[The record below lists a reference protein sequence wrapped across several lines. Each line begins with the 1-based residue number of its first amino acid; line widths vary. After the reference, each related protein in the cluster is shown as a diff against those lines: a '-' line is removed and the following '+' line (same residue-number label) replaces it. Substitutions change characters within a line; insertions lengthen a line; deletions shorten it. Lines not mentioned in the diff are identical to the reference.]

1 MDSHPSAQIEFSG
14 FVLDPEAEVLC
25 DSSGKVLSLRSQSLA
40 VLKYLALNGD
50 KVVSKSEL
58 MDAVWPGIAVT
69 ENSLV
74 QCIHEIRQ
82 VLGDENQSI
91 LKTVARRGYRLNTD
105 EIQGVPTIN
114 LPTTNVANSR
124 HWLLAGL
131 AIAAIFAI
139 AVLTLFVWRPFLV
152 IDAGDTPSIAV
163 LPFNYVSDDPQVS
176 YLADGFTED
185 IITDLTRFHDLA
197 VIASNSSAV
206 YKQEPRD
213 IRKIGRELNVD
224 YVLEGQLRRQNNQ
237 FRVTAQL
244 VDTSTGKQVWAE
256 RWDRPIENIFAIQ
269 TELSQELA
277 GKIGGFSGTLLA
289 ADKAV
294 AMRKRPSNLNA
305 YDIYLVGIEAKNR
318 DDKASLAEAI
328 TLFKRSLEVDPRFA
342 RAWTMLG
349 SAYANSK
356 RWSDN
361 VDETNRLYVDAV
373 SRAVELD
380 PLDAEA
386 HAGLGFALSLNA
398 LDPKRGKAEFEEAL
412 RLNPNSADVLTR
424 YSYWAAGFG
433 EAEKGAEMA
442 ERAMKLNPSA
452 PPSAI
457 RFMRYAFMAADRNEE
472 ALAIHSRL
480 AQEKYVD
487 ADYIEGAILLSLF
500 NKKSEANALV
510 AEAQAK
516 FPDLTIESWTGTP
529 DWSDA
534 ERTKVIAQM
543 RRAGFSPCSP
553 KDAQIAV
560 RLPECI

>member
-1 MDSHPSAQIEFSG
+1 MDSHPSVQIEFSG
-14 FVLDPEAEVLC
+14 FALDPEAEVLC
-25 DSSGKVLSLRSQSLA
+25 DSSGKELSLRSQSFA

-91 LKTVARRGYRLNTD
+91 LKTVARRGYRLNIN
-105 EIQGVPTIN
+105 EIQGVTTVN
-114 LPTTNVANSR
+114 LSATNVVNSR
-124 HWLLAGL
+124 LWLRGGL
-131 AIAAIFAI
+131 AIAAILAI
-139 AVLTLFVWRPFLV
+139 AVLTIFVWRQFPVL
-152 IDAGDTPSIAV
+152 DAGDTPSIAV
-163 LPFNYVSDDPQVS
+163 LPFNYVSDDQQVS
-176 YLADGFTED
+176 HLADGFTDD
-185 IITDLTRFHDLA
+185 IITDLTRFRDLA

-244 VDTSTGKQVWAE
+244 VDTSTGTQVWAE
-256 RWDRPIENIFAIQ
+256 RWDRPIEDVFAIQ

-277 GKIGGFSGTLLA
+277 GKIGGFTGTLLA
-289 ADKAV
+289 ADKAA

-305 YDIYLVGIEAKNR
+305 YDIYLMGIEAKNR
-318 DDKASLAEAI
+318 EDKASLAEAI

-349 SAYANSK
+349 SAYAMSK

-386 HAGLGFALSLNA
+386 HAQLGFALTLNA
-398 LDPKRGKAEFEEAL
+398 LDPKRGKAEFDEAL

-442 ERAMKLNPSA
+442 KQAMKLNPSA

-457 RFMRYAFMAADRNEE
+457 RPMRYAFMAADRNEE

-480 AQEKYVD
+480 AKEKYID
-487 ADYIEGAILLSLF
+487 ADFIEGAILLALF
-500 NKKSEANALV
+500 NKQSEANALV
-510 AEAQAK
+510 ADAQTN

-534 ERTKVIAQM
+534 ERVKVVAQM
-543 RRAGFSPCSP
+543 RKAGFSPCSP